1 MKLIE
6 QVILSRRGDLKLMN
20 PDLLYSLVL
29 AFSNAKMQSELLYLV
44 EPHILARTQEF
55 NAG

>member
-29 AFSNAKMQSELLYLV
+29 AFTNAKMQSELLYLV
-44 EPHILARTQEF
+44 EPHILARTKEF